1 MKKQNINKIIPSK
14 SIPLDIG
21 CIHHIGIGGIGMSG
35 VAEILHNLGYEVSGS
50 DLTDNYNVARL
61 RNLGIKVFIGHEGEN
76 VENASVIVRSTAVQN
91 TNPEIIAAREKKIP
105 IVSRSE
111 MLAELT
117 KLKSTIAISGTHGK
131 TTTTSMIGHLL
142 ESSKLSPTVINGGVI
157 NAYGS
162 NAKLGTGDW
171 LVAEADESDGT
182 FVKIPSTVGVITN
195 IDPEHLDYWGS
206 FTKLLEAF
214 EAFLHQLPFYGFGV
228 LNHDHEKVREIAKN
242 ISDRKIYFYSMDK
255 NKIAN
260 NQVSIAAD
268 NIKQFAGGSSFDII
282 VSGDLTESGQTETYT
297 NFTIPLNGIHNVS
310 NSLAAIAAALGIGL
324 SEEQVRNAL
333 KTFEGVKRR
342 FTKVGEFGGYTIID
356 DYAHHP
362 VEIHATLNAAKQALE
377 GSSGKVIAVC
387 QPHRYT
393 RLNNLFMEFTECF
406 ANADI
411 IIITEMYSAG
421 EKPIEGVDQFALEAA
436 LKKNGADV
444 IALKSDKLLAGTV
457 KQFASAGDLVVCMG
471 AGTITKYAAQLAEEL
486 KTV

>member
-1 MKKQNINKIIPSK
+1 MKKSVKKIIPTK
-14 SIPLDIG
+14 SIPLNIG

-61 RNLGIKVFIGHEGEN
+61 RNLGIKVFIGHEATN

-105 IVSRSE
+105 VVSRSE

-117 KLKSTIAISGTHGK
+117 KLKSTIAISGSHGK

-142 ESSKLSPTVINGGVI
+142 EASGLHPTVINGGVI

-162 NAKLGTGDW
+162 NAKLGSGDW

-214 EAFLHQLPFYGFGV
+214 EVFLKQLPFYGFGV
-228 LNHDHEKVREIAKN
+228 LNHDHERVREIAKN

-260 NQVSIAAD
+260 NQAAIVAD
-268 NIKQFAGGSSFDII
+268 NIKQFAGGSNFDVII
-282 VSGDLTESGQTETYT
+282 NSDLSESGEIETHK

-310 NSLAAIAAALGIGL
+310 NSLAAIAVGFGIGL
-324 SEEQVRNAL
+324 SAEQIKNAL
-333 KTFEGVKRR
+333 QSFEGVKRR
-342 FTKVGEFGGYTIID
+342 FTKVGEFNGYKIID

-362 VEIHATLNAAKQALE
+362 VEIAATLAAAKQALE
-377 GSSGKVIAVC
+377 GTNGKVIAVC

-393 RLNNLFMEFTECF
+393 RLNNLFMEFSECF
-406 ANADI
+406 ASADKV
-411 IIITEMYSAG
+411 IITEMYSAG

-436 LKKNGADV
+436 LKKHGKDV
-444 IALKSDKLLAGTV
+444 VALDSDKKLAETV
-457 KQFASAGDLVVCMG
+457 VKTANSGDLVICMG
-471 AGTITKYAAQLAEEL
+471 AGTITKYAAYLAEEL
-486 KTV
+486 AKL